1 MKGLIVSLVLILLA
15 VSSVSSVLS
24 ASSSVPDFNYNGAEP
39 LPGYVLQGQAPG
51 DLPVLVN
58 IAIPLRNVGL
68 LSSMVE
74 QVSDP
79 SSPLFRHFLTYT
91 QIQQEFLPRTRTIRC
106 LLISR
111 VLDCRL

>member
-1 MKGLIVSLVLILLA
+1 MKGLIVSLVLILLV
-15 VSSVSSVLS
+15 VSSVSSVLGAS
-24 ASSSVPDFNYNGAEP
+24 FYVPDSSSNVAQP
-39 LPGYVLQGQAPG
+39 LPGYVLQGQAPA

-79 SSPLFRHFLTYT
+79 SSPLFRQFLTQY
-91 QIQQEFLPRTRTIRC
+91 
-106 LLISR
+106 SDSAG
-111 VLDCRL
+111 VLAYGCV